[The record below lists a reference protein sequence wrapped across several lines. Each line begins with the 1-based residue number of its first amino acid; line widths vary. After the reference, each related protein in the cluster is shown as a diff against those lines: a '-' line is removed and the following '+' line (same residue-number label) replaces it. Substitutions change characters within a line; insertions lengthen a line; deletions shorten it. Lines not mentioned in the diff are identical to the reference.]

1 MVVRTLAALADKG
14 QVDPSV
20 VQQAIEKYDLF
31 NYSIQGNDHA
41 GEE

>member
-20 VQQAIEKYDLF
+20 VQQAIDKYELF
-31 NYSIQGNDHA
+31 NYAIQGNDHA